1 MGTMGKIVAA
11 YARVSTERQAESQT
25 IEQQLTALRAY
36 AAGQGWTLT
45 DEQVYRDEGWS
56 GARLDRPA
64 LDRLRDAV
72 SRALVD
78 TLLIASPDRLV
89 RRYAYQVWLLE
100 EFARAGCEVVF
111 LDRPP
116 RDDPQDA
123 LLVQIRG
130 AVAEYERA
138 VIADRTRRGRLAALQ
153 AGRLVPWS
161 RPPYGYCADPRAP
174 RDPAGVTVDTTRAA
188 VVRQI
193 FTWYVED
200 GLTFQAIARR
210 LTAAGTP
217 TARGHARWGPP
228 SVGGILR
235 NSAYQGTAFGN
246 RQERVPSQRRFPLSG
261 ARSSG
266 GRSTRTRPSDGW
278 IAVPIPAIVTPEV
291 FAAAQD
297 RLARNRAWSP
307 RNTQGE
313 YLLRRLVS
321 CRRCGR
327 AESIGNNGR
336 YAYYRCLPRP
346 GDLGNGHAERCRG
359 QSLPIATLDAAV
371 WADVCHVLT
380 DPAILDEAVR
390 RAQAGWL
397 SDDARA
403 ARQDDLR
410 RRRTTLDRQRQR
422 LIDAYAAEALTLDE
436 LQARTRGLNARLSD
450 LAREE
455 QQLAASAEQQAQV
468 AVLAGRVEDFRASIA
483 QELERAAFARRREL
497 VELLI
502 DRVLVDGGDVEIRYI
517 IPFGGTAQRKVALQ
531 SGHLGGLILQQQH
544 MLRLMGDGR
553 LVGERGVAALAIVP
567 DLQPLE
573 DRLAGGGT
581 RRPDPGVDQFGLQ
594 GGEETLGHGV
604 IEALACP
611 AHRAGD
617 AARGEGYLVG
627 SGGILTAPIGVV
639 DESRA
644 GATGM
649 DGHGEGVERQFGAQV
664 VGHRPADDAP
674 RVGIHQDGEIEPTF
688 RSGDIR
694 DVPKPEPVRCRRREV
709 ARHQVRGG
717 RVCRIGDGRAGA
729 SPPVAA
735 DEARRAHQARHPLA
749 GTVHALRP

>member
-1 MGTMGKIVAA
+1 MGKIVAA

-531 SGHLGGLILQQQH
+531 SGHL
-544 MLRLMGDGR
+544 DGTITKH
-553 LVGERGVAALAIVP
+553 LFSL
-567 DLQPLE
+567 
-573 DRLAGGGT
+573 T
-581 RRPDPGVDQFGLQ
+581 R
-594 GGEETLGHGV
+594 
-604 IEALACP
+604 
-611 AHRAGD
+611 
-617 AARGEGYLVG
+617 
-627 SGGILTAPIGVV
+627 S
-639 DESRA
+639 
-644 GATGM
+644 
-649 DGHGEGVERQFGAQV
+649 AQV
-664 VGHRPADDAP
+664 V
-674 RVGIHQDGEIEPTF
+674 
-688 RSGDIR
+688 
-694 DVPKPEPVRCRRREV
+694 VR
-709 ARHQVRGG
+709 ASRHS
-717 RVCRIGDGRAGA
+717 CLRA
-729 SPPVAA
+729 S
-735 DEARRAHQARHPLA
+735 R
-749 GTVHALRP
+749 